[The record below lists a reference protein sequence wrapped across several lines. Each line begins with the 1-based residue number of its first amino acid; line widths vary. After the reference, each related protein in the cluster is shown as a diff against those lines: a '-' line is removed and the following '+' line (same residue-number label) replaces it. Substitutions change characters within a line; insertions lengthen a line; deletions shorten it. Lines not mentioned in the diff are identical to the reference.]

1 MIRILV
7 IDDQDDVRDELRER
21 IASMNHESD
30 EAASQEQALEKLGNL
45 AYDLV
50 LLDLK
55 IPLSFGG
62 VTRMEHGRNLLQRIV
77 AMPAAPP
84 VIVITSHY
92 GPQGHKLATEM
103 IHLGAASFVG
113 KPFDDDP
120 PEPKIAMVLARR
132 KIRAQAAEGT
142 EETFSGGVLLLHD
155 DGIELC
161 GVVVGGIRGNAIIR
175 RVVEMLAQRTNGKLR
190 KASAQVL
197 ADALPKSVTAA
208 TVTSAIK
215 EFRSQCS
222 EKLAMAGMK
231 CGKNDV
237 ILTVKGGGYQ
247 FAPGIEVRVGN
258 EELPASQVEQDCEL
272 LLKQFRRRG
281 KMTVKQVRESVDIP
295 ATRVKTALAV
305 LMERKIIDIVSGS
318 GSTTTYMLIKAEM
331 PAQKVPMPK

>member
-120 PEPKIAMVLARR
+120 PEPKIEMVLARR
-132 KIRAQAAEGT
+132 KTRAPATEKTEGSFT
-142 EETFSGGVLLLHD
+142 GGVLFLHD
-155 DGIELC
+155 EGIELC
-161 GVVVGGIRGNAIIR
+161 GVVV
-175 RVVEMLAQRTNGKLR
+175 
-190 KASAQVL
+190 
-197 ADALPKSVTAA
+197 
-208 TVTSAIK
+208 
-215 EFRSQCS
+215 
-222 EKLAMAGMK
+222 
-231 CGKNDV
+231 
-237 ILTVKGGGYQ
+237 
-247 FAPGIEVRVGN
+247 
-258 EELPASQVEQDCEL
+258 
-272 LLKQFRRRG
+272 
-281 KMTVKQVRESVDIP
+281 
-295 ATRVKTALAV
+295 
-305 LMERKIIDIVSGS
+305 
-318 GSTTTYMLIKAEM
+318 
-331 PAQKVPMPK
+331 

>member
-21 IASMNHESD
+21 IASMNYESD
-30 EAASQEQALEKLGNL
+30 EAASQEQALEKLSDL

-55 IPLSFGG
+55 LPLSFGG

-120 PEPKIAMVLARR
+120 PEPKIEMVLARR
-132 KIRAQAAEGT
+132 KTRAKEAEKK

-161 GVVVGGIRGNAIIR
+161 GFVVGGIRGNAIIR

-197 ADALPKSVTAA
+197 ADALSKSVTAA
-208 TVTSAIK
+208 TVTSAIN

-222 EKLAMAGMK
+222 EKLAHAGIK
-231 CGKNDV
+231 CDRNDV

-281 KMTVKQVRESVDIP
+281 KMTVKQARESVDIP
-295 ATRVKTALAV
+295 ATRVKTAHAA
-305 LMERKIIDIVSGS
+305 LMERKMIDIVSGS

-331 PAQKVPMPK
+331 PA